1 MEMEEKNSIF
11 KNQENQ
17 KENENE
23 NKNEPTNVQNID
35 NDKQNIFQ
43 LNNNI
48 SKNSNNNLPKNIIS
62 PQLSQIPS
70 KAQVYHYEKTIHD
83 LSLQNTSL
91 TSRIEKLLLQLDKSN
106 ALIDSHKTENGILK
120 SQLINQTNKNK
131 ILEEKNL
138 ENENAIYELKT
149 LNEKIVQNNK
159 IKYESLKKEISE
171 KEKII
176 KTLNEQ
182 IKAKEESIKYFTI
195 NDNLEKKF
203 QLNYKT
209 DLEQEKN
216 KNKAL
221 QNKIVQLNK
230 QIDALYIQNQSESLL
245 ILEIEK
251 LKNDNIR
258 LIQMLK
264 AMKHAE
270 DLESLNTN
278 SSSVI
283 KNIKIYEKKREK
295 NNKNNI
301 LLNEVYKYSIQLKQK
316 FGLDIS
322 NEYLKNF
329 IAGINGIWQDKYEK
343 DIKQIKI
350 NLRKELD
357 SYQKQIMNQKGI
369 NNNLDNDNIK
379 NYKEYE
385 KGCLWMAERCDEE
398 MNELDNNFEE
408 LLTEFENKIKNV
420 ENEYNE
426 NGEYYLRGINNCIKW
441 FFSTLKSMIIDI
453 KNKIENWKDEIKKKC
468 DSF

>member
-1 MEMEEKNSIF
+1 MEEKNSIF

-23 NKNEPTNVQNID
+23 NKNEPTNVQNIN

-203 QLNYKT
+203 QLNYKK
-209 DLEQEKN
+209 DFEEEKN
-216 KNKAL
+216 KNKNL
-221 QNKIVQLNK
+221 QNKINQLNK
-230 QIDALYIQNQSESLL
+230 QIDALYMQNQSESLL
-245 ILEIEK
+245 TLEIEK

-264 AMKHAE
+264 EMKHEE
-270 DLESLNTN
+270 DMETINTN
-278 SSSVI
+278 SSNVI
-283 KNIKIYEKKREK
+283 KNIKIYEKQSEK
-295 NNKNNI
+295 INKNNLI
-301 LLNEVYKYSIQLKQK
+301 INRAYRYSIQLKQK
-316 FGLDIS
+316 FGLNIS
-322 NEYLKNF
+322 DDCLKNLV
-329 IAGINGIWQDKYEK
+329 AGINGIWQDMYEK
-343 DIKQIKI
+343 DMKQIKI
-350 NLRKELD
+350 NMRKELD
-357 SYQKQIMNQKGI
+357 RYQK
-369 NNNLDNDNIK
+369 
-379 NYKEYE
+379 
-385 KGCLWMAERCDEE
+385 
-398 MNELDNNFEE
+398 
-408 LLTEFENKIKNV
+408 
-420 ENEYNE
+420 
-426 NGEYYLRGINNCIKW
+426 
-441 FFSTLKSMIIDI
+441 
-453 KNKIENWKDEIKKKC
+453 
-468 DSF
+468 

>member
-1 MEMEEKNSIF
+1 MEENSSIY
-11 KNQENQ
+11 KS
-17 KENENE
+17 KESQNENE
-23 NKNEPTNVQNID
+23 NKQSNTQSINNNKKNIL
-35 NDKQNIFQ
+35 Q
-43 LNNNI
+43 LNNNF
-48 SKNSNNNLPKNIIS
+48 SNNDKNSPKDIIP
-62 PQLSQIPS
+62 PQLSKFPS
-70 KAQVYHYEKTIHD
+70 KAQIYHYEKTIHD
-83 LSLQNTSL
+83 LSIENSSL
-91 TSRIEKLLLQLDKSN
+91 TSRIEKLLLQLEKSN

-120 SQLINQTNKNK
+120 SQLINQTNENK

-138 ENENAIYELKT
+138 ENENTIYELKT

-159 IKYESLKKEISE
+159 IKYDSLIKEISE
-171 KEKII
+171 KEKTIRI
-176 KTLNEQ
+176 LNEQ
-182 IKAKEESIKYFTI
+182 VQAKEESIKYFTI

-209 DLEQEKN
+209 ELEQEKN

-221 QNKIVQLNK
+221 QNKIIQLNK

-245 ILEIEK
+245 MLEIEK

-283 KNIKIYEKKREK
+283 KNIKMYEKISEK
-295 NNKNNI
+295 NNKSNI

-329 IAGINGIWQDKYEK
+329 IAGINRIWQDKYEK
-343 DIKQIKI
+343 DMKQIKI

-357 SYQKQIMNQKGI
+357 SYQKQIMNKNGV
-369 NNNLDNDNIK
+369 NNNIDNYIQK
-379 NYKEYE
+379 NKEYE

-398 MNELDNNFEE
+398 MNELENNFGE
-408 LLTEFENKIKNV
+408 LLLEFENKIKNS
-420 ENEYNE
+420 EKEQNEDP
-426 NGEYYLRGINNCIKW
+426 EYYLRLINNCIKW
-441 FFSTLKSMIIDI
+441 FFSTLRSMIIDI
-453 KNKIENWKDEIKKKC
+453 KNKIENWKDEVKKKC
-468 DSF
+468 D